1 MQFSANIDCFECV
14 DFNALPD
21 VNLHVACES
30 PDAVFKKTYCDAQV
44 GYHAISDIKLQ
55 QSGLGCCSILLPV
68 QCRYRLPLPVQGV
81 GSTVLTVLE

>member
-30 PDAVFKKTYCDAQV
+30 PDAVFKKTYCDSQV
-44 GYHAISDIKLQ
+44 GYHTISDIKLQ
-55 QSGLGCCSILLPV
+55 QSGLGCCSI
-68 QCRYRLPLPVQGV
+68 PLPVLLPSAATSAG
-81 GSTVLTVLE
+81 